1 MKTKEVKVVIE
12 SLIDA
17 HDQLYALAV
26 KKLEAIKIGDH
37 HAVNE
42 LVIQEKPL
50 IKSLARLES
59 QREQLIKQSALELN
73 MGERVSFSEWI
84 TLVSMNEEDKAMW
97 DALHLRL
104 AESVFNLKQANDLN
118 QEMLRQSLQW
128 IQLNL
133 NLLQKKP
140 KYSNYNKPSRRSA
153 YQPTLSRID
162 SRA

>member
-1 MKTKEVKVVIE
+1 MQTREVKAVIE
-12 SLIDA
+12 SLIDV

-26 KKLEAIKIGDH
+26 NKLEAIKIGDH

-50 IKSLARLES
+50 IESLARLES
-59 QREQLIKQSALELN
+59 QREQLIKQSALEIN

-128 IQLNL
+128 IRLNL

-140 KYSNYNKPSRRSA
+140 KFSNYNKPSRRSA